1 LFQDGE
7 FSVSLVGVSVVGS
20 IVKMAFFSLG
30 SSTSG
35 SGGKFFGVF
44 SESSLLVNKS
54 GFNFN

>member
-1 LFQDGE
+1 M
-7 FSVSLVGVSVVGS
+7 VGVSVVGS